1 MINYYVSEESQS
13 RMNFSNRK
21 PYFKRSC
28 SVAAALV
35 ISLGLYLGGCGDQRI
50 VSLNSAGNLQGV
62 WEGTIALI
70 SSGGDITQ
78 TSRMRLELVQ
88 RDFSFEGFLLKIDPL
103 SEGFGRAP
111 VDTFLVVEGSI
122 SANFIAFKTV
132 DTGGGTAMF
141 QGQKSDQV
149 ISGTALGT
157 DYSGEWSVHFVF

>member
-1 MINYYVSEESQS
+1 
-13 RMNFSNRK
+13 MNFSMIK
-21 PYFKRSC
+21 PHVTRSWPF
-28 SVAAALV
+28 AAALV
-35 ISLGLYLGGCGDQRI
+35 IFLSVYLTGCGDERI
-50 VSLNSAGNLQGV
+50 VSLNSSGNLQGV
-62 WEGTIALI
+62 WEGTMALI
-70 SSGGDITQ
+70 SSGGDIKQ

-122 SANFIAFKTV
+122 SANFIAFKTL

-141 QGQKSDQV
+141 QGQKTDQV

-157 DYSGEWSVHFVF
+157 DYSGEWSVRFVF